1 MKKIFLSS
9 ILLLSLSK
17 IASAQDYLGLAT
29 GNYAGING
37 IMLQPANVADNRYK
51 LDLNLVSTNFS
62 FQNNYLGF
70 TRNYF
75 INNRFS
81 FKDFQNFQDF
91 KSRVLTENTLPAG
104 EKGYFNLQN
113 RVQLPGSM
121 LISTGKNSGIA
132 LNISSRTGVA
142 FNNISPV
149 LMNQIYNGW
158 NNAASYGT
166 PYNMNGANFSGLNWF
181 EVGFTYGRVL
191 INSKKNFLK
200 VGATG
205 KYLGGL
211 SSLYFNADKLS
222 VGAYADS
229 FALSG
234 SNIAYGHSATT
245 ISGKI
250 NSSFRPDATAFGGDL
265 GIVYEFRG
273 RAAKFEYFK
282 KIKGTDL
289 GKLTQRRD
297 KNKYSVKIG
306 ASLLDLGALNFTSV
320 LPYRKY
326 DINSGAGLKIGD
338 NGTQIN
344 NVTQFDSAINSKIVT
359 PVGDSNRNYSIAMP
373 TALSLQLDLHL
384 FSGFYVNAMSYTPIT
399 RFNESATFRTHTPD
413 YYVITPRFET
423 RVLGLYVPFITTD
436 KKTFTVGTTLRLG
449 PLFLGTANLST
460 LIKKD
465 NIKNADLHVGL
476 KLPIAYGRP
485 SKASKWFKSMMNEND
500 ELTKI
505 STPTL
510 EDRLIPNPRLDVPS
524 VIAPEVITITDPTTG
539 ITEEKI
545 VVVEPTGISDIDML
559 KAELAAQR
567 ATIDSM
573 RMAKPAAAEK
583 AATAPTTTQPVQITI
598 NNYGEKGNNNNGNN
612 ADLNEQIEYL
622 QYQLE
627 QKEKLFN
634 EIENGQKNI
643 NEDGSNKK
651 KINELKESYL
661 FPKFQYNNNGR
672 SSKDVP
678 TIAVFKTNLETIDA
692 KNKALDVKIKAAIVE
707 NETLT
712 KTAKP
717 GEDYAF
723 YNTQLNDLLMH
734 KFARKVTIIRPL
746 SVEKKI
752 IVKKEIVGKNNNVAQ
767 ATIEEEV
774 IENAKPQYRNTEMIG
789 PKETAVN
796 NVYITDTSM
805 YAQFRNLMTKA
816 EYENLRKEMAA
827 MRNEMN
833 MRKPEVV
840 AKDGTNTI
848 TNNTIEYKL
857 IRDTIYVERPVIKEV
872 IREVV
877 RVQRDT
883 IINTVNN
890 TIEKTNYVPKEVI
903 KEVSKI
909 EYVKE
914 ELFNLPPD
922 VILFDIAKSN
932 VKPQYNSR
940 LSFYATQLKKFS
952 DIKITLTGHTDNTGN
967 AIANKKLSERRATA
981 VLNYFVTRGIAAS
994 RIQMAGDG
1002 ADAPVA
1008 ANNGATNKSQNRRV
1022 EINFSK

>member
-1 MKKIFLSS
+1 MKKILLSS
-9 ILLLSLSK
+9 VLLLSLSNL
-17 IASAQDYLGLAT
+17 ATAQDYLGLAT

-75 INNRFS
+75 VNNRFS
-81 FKDFQNFQDF
+81 FKDFKNFQDF
-91 KSRVLTENTLPAG
+91 KDRVLTENVLPAG

-132 LNISSRTGVA
+132 LNISSRTGIA
-142 FNNISPV
+142 FDNVNPF
-149 LMNQIYNGW
+149 LMSQIYNGW
-158 NNAASYGT
+158 NKVATYNT
-166 PYNMNGANFSGLNWF
+166 PYNMNGAKFSGLNWF

-191 INSKKNFLK
+191 INSNKNFLK
-200 VGATG
+200 IGATG

-211 SSLYFNADKLS
+211 SSMYFNADSLS
-222 VGAYADS
+222 VTATQDRFDMIG
-229 FALSG
+229 SG
-234 SNIAYGHSATT
+234 IAYGHSATT

-306 ASLLDLGALNFTSV
+306 ASLLDLGALNFKSV
-320 LPYRKY
+320 MPYKTYKY
-326 DINSGAGLKIGD
+326 NGGLNIGD

-344 NVTQFDSAINSKIVT
+344 NVAQFDSAINKYAT
-359 PVGDSNRNYSIAMP
+359 PQTGDTANRDYSIAMP

-449 PLFLGTANLST
+449 PIFLGTANLST

-510 EDRLIPNPRLDVPS
+510 EDRLIPTPS
-524 VIAPEVITITDPTTG
+524 VVAPIAPEVITITDPTTG
-539 ITEEKI
+539 ITEEKVI
-545 VVVEPTGISDIDML
+545 LTNNTDNSDIQAL
-559 KAELAAQR
+559 RAELAAQR

-573 RMAKPAAAEK
+573 RTAKPTATEK

-598 NNYGEKGNNNNGNN
+598 NNYGEKGNNNGGNN

-627 QKEKLFN
+627 QKEKLYN

-661 FPKFQYNNNGR
+661 FPKFQYNKNGR

-678 TIAVFKTNLETIDA
+678 TIAVFKTNLETIDT
-692 KNKALDVKIKAAIVE
+692 KNKALDAKIKAAIVE
-707 NETLT
+707 NETLV

-717 GEDYAF
+717 GEDYAY
-723 YNTQLNDLLMH
+723 YNTQLNELLAH
-734 KFARKVTIIRPL
+734 KFARKVSIINPV

-752 IVKKEIVGKNNNVAQ
+752 IIKKLVDNK
-767 ATIEEEV
+767 TTTEEV
-774 IENAKPQYRNTEMIG
+774 TNGNAVVRSTEMIG

-827 MRNEMN
+827 MRAEMN
-833 MRKPEVV
+833 QRTPATTPVKTN
-840 AKDGTNTI
+840 GSNTI

-857 IRDTIYVERPVIKEV
+857 VRDTIYVERPIIKEV

-877 RVQRDT
+877 RIQRDT

-922 VILFDIAKSN
+922 VILFDIAKSA

-940 LSFYATQLKKFS
+940 LSFYATQLKKYN

-967 AIANKKLSERRATA
+967 AANNKVLSEKRAAA
-981 VLNYFVTRGIAAS
+981 VRNYFVTRGIDAS

-1002 ADAPVA
+1002 ANAPVA
-1008 ANNGATNKSQNRRV
+1008 ANSGVTNKSQNRRV